1 MKTITVA
8 GGDLFR
14 IAMAELGDATQWVRI
29 ARLNDIDDPM
39 LAGLNTLRIPPRDAN
54 AADIFDGGGFAGA

>member
-1 MKTITVA
+1 MKTITLA

-29 ARLNDIDDPM
+29 ARLNGIDDPM
-39 LAGLNTLRIPPRDAN
+39 LAGLNALRIPPRDAN
-54 AADIFDGGGFAGA
+54 WAGGLDGGGVAEF